1 VLVSATFDKIRPLVQ
16 AGDWRAS
23 DHGLQRLGEH
33 SIIASDL
40 VDGIAGGMV
49 VEDYP
54 DYHAGPCVLLLQ
66 KDRDGPV
73 HVLWGLEKGTDRPAV
88 LITAYRPDPERW
100 EDDYRTRKS

>member
-1 VLVSATFDKIRPLVQ
+1 MSATFDMVRRLVE

-23 DHGLQRLGEH
+23 DHGLQRLGEQA
-33 SIIASDL
+33 IIASDL
-40 VDGIAGGMV
+40 VDGIGAAVV

-54 DYHAGPCVLLLQ
+54 DYHAGPCVLVFQ

-73 HVLWGLEKGTDRPAV
+73 HALWGLEKGTDRPAV

-100 EDDYRTRKS
+100 EDDYRTRKP